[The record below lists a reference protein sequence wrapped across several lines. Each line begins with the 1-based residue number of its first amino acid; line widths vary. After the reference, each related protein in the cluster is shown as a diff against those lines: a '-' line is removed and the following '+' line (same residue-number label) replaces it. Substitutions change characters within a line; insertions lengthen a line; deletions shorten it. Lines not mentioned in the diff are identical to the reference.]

1 MSAEAIMDLARS
13 TIWVA
18 LSIGG
23 PAMGIALVVGLVIGL
38 FQALTSIQEMTLT
51 FVPKIVAILLSLWV
65 LGDYMATKLSDF
77 FRGEVL
83 DALSAI

>member
-13 TIWVA
+13 TILVA
-18 LSIGG
+18 LAIGG
-23 PAMGIALVVGLVIGL
+23 PAMAVALLVGLVIGL

-51 FVPKIVAILLSLWV
+51 FVPKIVAILLSLWI

-77 FRGEVL
+77 SRGEVL